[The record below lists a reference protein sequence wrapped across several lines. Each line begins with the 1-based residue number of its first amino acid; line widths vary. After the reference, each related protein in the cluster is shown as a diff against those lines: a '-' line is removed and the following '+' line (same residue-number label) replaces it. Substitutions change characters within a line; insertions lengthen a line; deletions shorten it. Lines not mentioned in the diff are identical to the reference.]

1 MVVPYTNKPFDNDEA
16 YMHKLDI
23 SMSEIL
29 KKKGLSQE
37 EKLKLYNQLLN
48 RYLLKKEN
56 TKIDIINHPA
66 EQVDGT
72 PSSIIKPA
80 KRYFK
85 KGEIKKE
92 LFTKNVENTQS
103 TKLIK
108 KKKSAKQ
115 PKLDQDLATETQDD
129 DIVNVQ
135 KTVLKKKNTRSHVKV
150 NNIPLE
156 KDPNWQMASG
166 LEKKW
171 LSAKFF

>member
-1 MVVPYTNKPFDNDEA
+1 MKYSTKLMVVPYTNKPFDNDEA

-66 EQVDGT
+66 EQVNST

-80 KRYFK
+80 KSYFK
-85 KGEIKKE
+85 KRGIKKE
-92 LFTKNVENTQS
+92 PFTKNVENKPIQ
-103 TKLIK
+103 

-115 PKLDQDLATETQDD
+115 QKLDHVLASETQDD
-129 DIVNVQ
+129 DMCKIQ
-135 KTVLKKKNTRSHVKV
+135 H
-150 NNIPLE
+150 
-156 KDPNWQMASG
+156 
-166 LEKKW
+166 
-171 LSAKFF
+171 

>member
-1 MVVPYTNKPFDNDEA
+1 MKYSTKLMVVPYTNKPFDNDEA

-56 TKIDIINHPA
+56 TKIDIINHHA
-66 EQVDGT
+66 EQVEGT

-92 LFTKNVENTQS
+92 PFTKNVENTKS
-103 TKLIK
+103 TKLIQK
-108 KKKSAKQ
+108 N
-115 PKLDQDLATETQDD
+115 PKCIQ
-129 DIVNVQ
+129 
-135 KTVLKKKNTRSHVKV
+135 
-150 NNIPLE
+150 
-156 KDPNWQMASG
+156 
-166 LEKKW
+166 
-171 LSAKFF
+171 